1 MKLYNKKNIF
11 CVLALTLLMLCVSC
25 YVFYCSYSLSFG
37 FAMRR
42 VMFIIL
48 IYIFVCL
55 HFYIQPSKLY
65 EFIFKNRLWIALFI
79 FAFLVINRFNFSS
92 IGMFDSFVQP
102 SHSPV
107 YSHPLFGTARAIRS
121 DEWMV
126 DLPRKLSTDYAGY
139 GKFNNIAR
147 GTTTENIS
155 TSGLYL
161 NYSALVHP
169 ADWGFYLFKTS
180 EIGISWYWCFKMV
193 FGFLASFEFCYI
205 LTKKDQIMGLFGGTI
220 IWFSQFCMWWS
231 ITTFLFVAMASIALF
246 YHFIVEKKYVK
257 KIVFGLGMA
266 IFVANFIVDL
276 YPAWQVPMGWLCL
289 SIVLYLIIDNWNC
302 IKKYKIVDWLILGGV
317 IVFLISIV
325 VVFFYNFYAYIEA
338 ISGTVYPGARV
349 SYGGNVISKSCRY
362 FSSVL
367 SPYIDFDNPCEMG
380 NFYGV
385 FPLGLMMGVVVLIYK
400 KGKVLSLWLISIPTT
415 LFLLYC
421 TVGVDKSIATISLMS
436 NSTPER
442 TVDILGFACVLMLII
457 SLSELKEKKINLI
470 IALFLSVF
478 NTVIAVRTEYLSGL
492 ETNRFLF
499 VCILAFVTIVI
510 ETIVIANYSS
520 KARNVA
526 IAFATSFIMV
536 TGLSVNPLMYGIST
550 IREKPVASEISKIVE
565 SDKNAKWIALDS
577 LTNGNFLIACGAS
590 TYNSTNFIPNIKLW
604 SKIDKNGDYENIY
617 NRYAHIV
624 ISLVDDETSFEL
636 VQPDFIRVY
645 LSYSD
650 LNILDVDYICSVM
663 PIETQ
668 GFELQYEEDGILLY
682 KYLGTKSR

>member
-1 MKLYNKKNIF
+1 
-11 CVLALTLLMLCVSC
+11 
-25 YVFYCSYSLSFG
+25 
-37 FAMRR
+37 
-42 VMFIIL
+42 
-48 IYIFVCL
+48 
-55 HFYIQPSKLY
+55 
-65 EFIFKNRLWIALFI
+65 
-79 FAFLVINRFNFSS
+79 
-92 IGMFDSFVQP
+92 
-102 SHSPV
+102 
-107 YSHPLFGTARAIRS
+107 
-121 DEWMV
+121 
-126 DLPRKLSTDYAGY
+126 
-139 GKFNNIAR
+139 
-147 GTTTENIS
+147 
-155 TSGLYL
+155 
-161 NYSALVHP
+161 
-169 ADWGFYLFKTS
+169 
-180 EIGISWYWCFKMV
+180 
-193 FGFLASFEFCYI
+193 
-205 LTKKDQIMGLFGGTI
+205 
-220 IWFSQFCMWWS
+220 
-231 ITTFLFVAMASIALF
+231 
-246 YHFIVEKKYVK
+246 
-257 KIVFGLGMA
+257 
-266 IFVANFIVDL
+266 
-276 YPAWQVPMGWLCL
+276 
-289 SIVLYLIIDNWNC
+289 
-302 IKKYKIVDWLILGGV
+302 
-317 IVFLISIV
+317 
-325 VVFFYNFYAYIEA
+325 
-338 ISGTVYPGARV
+338 
-349 SYGGNVISKSCRY
+349 
-362 FSSVL
+362 
-367 SPYIDFDNPCEMG
+367 MG

-478 NTVIAVRTEYLSGL
+478 NTVIAVRMEYLSGL

-663 PIETQ
+663 PIESQ
-668 GFELQYEEDGILLY
+668 GFELQYEEDGIYLY
-682 KYLGTKSR
+682 KYSHGNK